1 MTAPNA
7 GGWYPVDST
16 HSSSYT
22 PHPHPHPH
30 PHSHP
35 HPPPP
40 PPPQQQQQQWQATT
54 TYTTFDISAPQ
65 ASPRWPGSISSS
77 SGGASTSAS
86 AGGASAPASTDLL
99 LVSLAESYLEAAHA
113 GGYRA
118 AARAGAGAGGGEE
131 EREYY
136 ALVATGLR
144 CFEAALG
151 GGGRLQ
157 PRMEALVRL
166 RYAGVL
172 HEETENGDEA
182 EGALNKGIM
191 LAQRN
196 SLTDL
201 KHRMQHLLAR
211 IMLRTTPKASLK
223 MLNTCITESE
233 TLDMPHHTYSF
244 RFLRVSMLTDPSSPI
259 HDIASA
265 ITTLQKISNTAHAR
279 RDLAIFALANLMEA
293 MISIQAGT
301 DGVEA
306 AQRALAKA
314 NSIQTEADEAVAQLA
329 VLRQVMDIVCSLM
342 LGRTAESE
350 AKMKVLHHMLDSKE
364 RWAAWAES
372 GEFAIPVNPPR
383 LGRPVETLRFT
394 WLTKDDVFV
403 VGYFISGLCK
413 FQKNVDEA
421 GKAERFLQEGL
432 RSIDR
437 LLQHHPDSSSSSS
450 SSSSTTTT
458 ASAGP
463 STLVAAT
470 EKNVWRQTLRC
481 YIQLYHT
488 FLLCVRTEWDGAIK
502 GFNALR
508 DAFSALPTQPPPLS
522 ALILYLQATIYQ
534 GTNALPLALSCYA
547 AIAAAAHPPDSE
559 LALISALNSVLIL
572 RGADPARAEAVL
584 AGVEKA
590 CGATKN
596 GLLKAAYTCVRA
608 TERGE
613 LVKTKNWLS
622 VALQL
627 ATQCANQQMTYIVL
641 NFMCQRFFTGVV
653 SEQAEKSARAALQ
666 NAMRGRDGLW
676 SLMGGEMYADCL
688 ARKGN
693 EFDAMRQ
700 RHVNEEMRSAV
711 LANLTRHQQT
721 LGEEQKQQ
729 QQQQQQRASDFG

>member
-7 GGWYPVDST
+7 GGWYPVDTNHNHASSSNNHST
-16 HSSSYT
+16 HTHHSYT
-22 PHPHPHPH
+22 PHPH
-30 PHSHP
+30 SHP
-35 HPPPP
+35 QHPYAQPTT
-40 PPPQQQQQQWQATT
+40 PQHQHQHQWPT
-54 TYTTFDISAPQ
+54 TYTTFDIPAP
-65 ASPRWPGSISSS
+65 ASSPRWPPSTPTSTST
-77 SGGASTSAS
+77 STSA
-86 AGGASAPASTDLL
+86 AAAGASADLL

-118 AARAGAGAGGGEE
+118 AAAGGGGG

-182 EGALNKGIM
+182 EGALNKGVSFS
-191 LAQRN
+191 LSN
-196 SLTDL
+196 SLMDL

-244 RFLRVSMLTDPSSPI
+244 RFLRVSMLTDPTSPI

-279 RDLAIFALANLMEA
+279 RDLSIFSLANLMEA
-293 MISIQAGT
+293 MISLQAGT

-314 NSIQTEADEAVAQLA
+314 NSIQTEADEPVAQLA

-372 GEFAIPVNPPR
+372 GEFVIPVNPPR
-383 LGRPVETLRFT
+383 VGRPVETLGFT
-394 WLTKDDVFV
+394 WLTKDDVFI

-437 LLQHHPDSSSSSS
+437 LLQHQPD
-450 SSSSTTTT
+450 SSSTTT
-458 ASAGP
+458 AGP

-470 EKNVWRQTLRC
+470 EKTVWRQTLRC

-502 GFNALR
+502 GFNSLR
-508 DAFSALPTQPPPLS
+508 DAFSALPTHPPPLN

-534 GTNALPLALSCYA
+534 GTNALPLALSCYS
-547 AIAAAAHPPDSE
+547 AITASHAPDSE
-559 LALISALNSVLIL
+559 LALISTLNSVLIL
-572 RGADPARAEAVL
+572 RAADPVRAEALL

-596 GLLKAAYTCVRA
+596 GLLRAAYTCVKA

-666 NAMRGRDGLW
+666 NAMKGRDGLW
-676 SLMGGEMYADCL
+676 SLMGGEMYA
-688 ARKGN
+688 
-693 EFDAMRQ
+693 
-700 RHVNEEMRSAV
+700 
-711 LANLTRHQQT
+711 
-721 LGEEQKQQ
+721 
-729 QQQQQQRASDFG
+729 